1 MGKPL
6 KRHPAFVP
14 VSRDHHFG
22 LLLVWKIRQG
32 QEKGIDPKRLH
43 NYVKYFFSTHLEP
56 HFSLEEKVIFSFMA
70 KNDLLRKEVEG
81 QHKAIR
87 KLFKK
92 LDVLKEDELLAQ
104 LTEFCLLVEA
114 HIRFE
119 ERKLFQYL
127 QVELQSK
134 ELEKMEEKVAAIHNP
149 ITEEWE
155 DKFWIK

>member
-22 LLLVWKIRQG
+22 LLLVWKVRQG
-32 QEKGIDPKRLH
+32 QEKEIKPERLF

-56 HFSLEEKVIFSFMA
+56 HFSMEEKVIFSYMA

-87 KLFKK
+87 KVFKK
-92 LDVLKEDELLAQ
+92 LDLQKEDELSAQ
-104 LTEFCLLVEA
+104 LTELCLLVEA

-127 QVELQSK
+127 QVELQSQ
-134 ELEKMEEKVAAIHNP
+134 ELDEMEERVAAIHEP
-149 ITEEWE
+149 TIEEWE
-155 DKFWIK
+155 DKFWVK

>member
-22 LLLVWKIRQG
+22 LLLVWKVRQG
-32 QEKGIDPKRLH
+32 QEKGIEPSRLH
-43 NYVKYFFSTHLEP
+43 EYVKYFFSTHLEP
-56 HFSLEEKVIFSFMA
+56 HFSLEEKVIFSYMA

-81 QHKAIR
+81 QHKEIR

-92 LDVLKEDELLAQ
+92 LDVLKEEQLSVQ
-104 LTEFCLLVEA
+104 LTALCSLVEA

-134 ELEKMEEKVAAIHNP
+134 ELEEMEEKVAEIHKP
-149 ITEEWE
+149 TREEWD
-155 DKFWIK
+155 DKFWVK